1 MKNKQ
6 PLTALLLTISALLLT
21 TPPTTALQCRPRSY
35 GDPLDATPPP
45 EWLELLDRLDAL
57 RQEQNIQRVRL
68 KVFDTG
74 AYGNEYPEQFQDR
87 EEPLPENW
95 SDLIARLD
103 KFRSDR
109 PTDVR
114 IEISNAT
121 YNYNEPPFLIIQG
134 GPALSLQLTD
144 QPIGITFYRIAPV
157 GTELSQLV
165 GCY

>member
-1 MKNKQ
+1 MKNK
-6 PLTALLLTISALLLT
+6 LTALLLTISALLLPA
-21 TPPTTALQCRPRSY
+21 PPATALQCRPRSY

-57 RQEQNIQRVRL
+57 RQQQNIQRVRL
-68 KVFDTG
+68 KVFDIG
-74 AYGNEYPEQFQDR
+74 AYGNEYPEQFRDR

-103 KFRSDR
+103 KFRRDR

-114 IEISNAT
+114 MEISNAT
-121 YNYNEPPFLIIQG
+121 YNYYEDPFLIIQG
-134 GPALSLQLTD
+134 GPALSLRLTE
-144 QPIGITFYRIAPV
+144 GRNGATFYRITAA